1 MNRYKAVASRTVES
15 KQVRNTT
22 VYPQIPMS
30 ESDFYVIT
38 SVGDRFDILSQQFYS
53 NQTYWWAIASANP
66 QVRKDSLLIEPGLQL
81 RIPPLSAILE
91 SYEQLNSSR

>member
-1 MNRYKAVASRTVES
+1 MNRYRAVESRVVES
-15 KQVRNTT
+15 KQIRSTT
-22 VYPQIPMS
+22 IYPQIPAS

-66 QVRKDSLLIEPGLQL
+66 QVRKDSLSIEPGLQL